1 MENEHEDMKFWK
13 FVLCVLGGAWIWFA
27 IVAFFLFS
35 CTFNITLSNNNAS
48 GHAVEKN
55 SESTKKDVETKI
67 DSEVEG
73 KGSLFGF

>member
-1 MENEHEDMKFWK
+1 MENEKWEINFWK
-13 FVLCVLGGAWIWFA
+13 FILCILGGAWLWFGV
-27 IVAFFLFS
+27 VAFLLFG

-55 SESTKKDVETKI
+55 SESTRKDIETKI